1 MSPTTPRLRS
11 RLARALLVAASAV
24 LYVSAFPLTSFWPL
38 IFVALVPALWATAGL
53 TARQAFGHGV
63 GLGFLIGALGLTWFW
78 SLLGPL
84 TLALWLILGLW
95 FGLFFWGRALLHRR
109 LPLLPAV
116 AGTILWWTA
125 VEFFR
130 AECYPLRASFLCLG
144 HALAAE
150 GCAYRLAAGAVGA
163 YGLGTLA
170 IAANVGF
177 AGLCRTARRGPP
189 AARFFGV
196 LAVSAFL
203 ILQGLVAQQM
213 WARSAPS
220 EDPGDAEYLAAC
232 AVQHEPGALG
242 SLLKLSR
249 SARGARPRWI
259 FWPELSVSGDV
270 LARPW
275 LRKPIARLARDT
287 GAVVGVGCRLDY
299 PDDRDKFW
307 NGYVLFAPDGRPI
320 GTYKKVQ
327 PVPFTNDGV
336 PGSDYP
342 VFEANGAALGVAI
355 CYDGDFSWV
364 SRRLV
369 ANGAELLVIPT
380 LDPLHW
386 GDRMREQHLA
396 AAVLRAVEN
405 DRWVVR
411 PANTAPTVII
421 DSWGHIAARRDE
433 RGPGLLIAWVR
444 PRQSRPF
451 YTRGGWLW
459 PYVCQGLSVC
469 LLAWA
474 LLARRGRKGAAS
486 DPPRGRPG

>member
-1 MSPTTPRLRS
+1 MIAPRLRS
-11 RLARALLVAASAV
+11 PLARGLLIAASAI
-24 LYVSAFPLTSFWPL
+24 LYAAAFPLTSFWPL
-38 IFVALVPALWATAGL
+38 IFVALVPALYATAGL

-63 GLGFLIGALGLTWFW
+63 GLGALVGVLGLTWFW
-78 SLLGPL
+78 SLFGPL
-84 TLALWLILGLW
+84 ALALWLILGLW
-95 FGLFFWGRALLHRR
+95 FGLFFWGRALLRRR
-109 LPLLPAV
+109 LPLWPAV

-144 HALAAE
+144 HALADE
-150 GCAYRLAAGAVGA
+150 GCAFRLAAGAVGA
-163 YGLGTLA
+163 YGLGTLV

-177 AGLCRTARRGPP
+177 AGLCRTARRD
-189 AARFFGV
+189 AAKARFFGL

-203 ILQGLVAQQM
+203 LMQGLVAHQM

-220 EDPGDAEYLAAC
+220 EDADQTGYLAAC

-249 SARGARPRWI
+249 SARGARPRWV
-259 FWPELSVSGDV
+259 FWPELCVSGDV
-270 LARPW
+270 LAKPA

-287 GAVVGVGCRLDY
+287 GAVVGVGCRLRH
-299 PDDRDKFW
+299 PDGPDSFW

-320 GTYKKVQ
+320 GAYKKIQ
-327 PVPFTNDGV
+327 PVPFLRDGV
-336 PGSDYP
+336 PGTDYP
-342 VFEANGAALGVAI
+342 VFETAGATLGVAI
-355 CYDGDFSWV
+355 CYDGDFSWI

-380 LDPLHW
+380 LDPARW
-386 GDRMREQHLA
+386 GDRMRRQHLA

-421 DSWGHIAARRDE
+421 DSWGNLAARREE
-433 RGPGLLIAWVR
+433 RGPGVLTGWVR
-444 PRQSRPF
+444 ARRSRTV

-459 PYVCQGLSVC
+459 PYVCQGLAVG
-469 LLAWA
+469 LILWA

-486 DPPRGRPG
+486 DPAGDRPG